1 MVEISLS
8 GSGEGL
14 GASQP
19 RGYSTRARRGRGSGL
34 WRRVVDEHRDVV
46 GKLAGHGQVLH
57 AVARGSGFV
66 IVGRSHNSAKLL

>member
-19 RGYSTRARRGRGSGL
+19 RGYSTAAPRLGSK
-34 WRRVVDEHRDVV
+34 DFAE
-46 GKLAGHGQVLH
+46 
-57 AVARGSGFV
+57 
-66 IVGRSHNSAKLL
+66 IRSHRPSPREARTGGGGDEASRRSCPGMVRSDCS